1 MKISRVPLS
10 TRVAKV
16 TSGDVL
22 SLLVGFKPAVMGVC
36 DDEFYIVVYVAS
48 SSTIGR
54 ASHCIKMVVT
64 LLISYY
70 ETR

>member
-48 SSTIGR
+48 SSVGR

-70 ETR
+70 EAR